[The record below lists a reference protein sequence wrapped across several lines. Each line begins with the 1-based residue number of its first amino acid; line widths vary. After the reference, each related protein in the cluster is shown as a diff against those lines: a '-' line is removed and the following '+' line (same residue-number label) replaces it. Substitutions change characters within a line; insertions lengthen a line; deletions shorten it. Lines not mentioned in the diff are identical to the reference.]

1 MTFCAKIKKKGFF
14 LFLKTFGIK
23 IGFFFAIAIV
33 LPPLQPLIRHCEGHA
48 VFQTPR
54 NDG

>member
-1 MTFCAKIKKKGFF
+1 MTFCAKIKNKE
-14 LFLKTFGIK
+14 
-23 IGFFFAIAIV
+23 FFFAIAIV

-48 VFQTPR
+48 VFQTPH